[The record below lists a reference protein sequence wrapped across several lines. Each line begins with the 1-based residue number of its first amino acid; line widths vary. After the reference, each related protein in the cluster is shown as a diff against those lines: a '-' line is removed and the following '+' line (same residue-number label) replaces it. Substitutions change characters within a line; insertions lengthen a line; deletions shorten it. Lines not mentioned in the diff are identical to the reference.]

1 MSNLD
6 IQTEPLFLRIT
17 KKPSFRKDKIVF
29 FAVEVQPE
37 TWSKVDNKTHY
48 IIELLAN
55 DHAAYDELDSG
66 AICRIV
72 PETLLEKQ
80 VTIND
85 SSYNRRFVTTTNFT
99 LVRSTGSLII
109 KLLANSNK
117 FKSIGERKAARLWE
131 RFGEKLYSI
140 LDQGEIDEL
149 VKVLSLPI
157 AESLIEAWELYAHTD
172 ALLFCSKLKLTA
184 SQSFR
189 ITRYYKGDTKAKI
202 EDDPYRLL
210 AFNISFEKCDEI
222 ATKQYGIPYD
232 DHRRLAAT
240 VEEALYQ
247 ILNSNSVVS
256 DHDTLRKKIETFIPE
271 DELVTLALQ
280 GGYENNN
287 YVLLANGNYQSNGS
301 YLMETFIA
309 NRFRYLL
316 NTPIQLEL
324 SDSNISE
331 IISTYES
338 KNELCLTAS
347 QKEAVLNVA
356 HNRLYIINGGAG
368 VGKTTVLD
376 CIYHV
381 FDDAGITSVQVA
393 LAAKAAKK
401 MTEATGREASTIAR
415 FIKRF
420 NRKDI
425 NPDKL
430 VLVIDESSMVDLLS
444 MYKLLSFL
452 PENVRLII
460 IGDDGQLP
468 PVGYG
473 LILHE
478 LLKVPDIQSTTL
490 TEVKRQGKES
500 NIPAVTQDIRNGIVP
515 LLDFPDITFINSNS
529 RKKVLQDVLSVYQ
542 EDVHNTQIICA
553 TRKMADAINEQC
565 SSLNE
570 SKKLLAYNEY
580 YDAFEFTG
588 FRLSDKVMCTA
599 NLYDLDVLNASI
611 GEIVDCYKETKE
623 VELEINDNKKMIS
636 SFGQIKW
643 DDGVVTE
650 ITDDLLDNLSHAY
663 AMTIHKSQGSQFP
676 TVIIPVFQAKYMDR
690 TMLYTA
696 ITRAQKRVVLI
707 GSEILFNNAISTVH
721 SDERKADLANKILG
735 SIHDNIDRIATI

>member
-1 MSNLD
+1 MSNLAT
-6 IQTEPLFLRIT
+6 QTEPLFLRIT
-17 KKPSFRKDKIVF
+17 KKPSLKKDNIVF

-37 TWSKVDNKTHY
+37 TWGKVDNKTHY
-48 IIELLAN
+48 IIELLGN
-55 DHAAYDELDSG
+55 DSAAYDELDSG
-66 AICRIV
+66 AICKIV
-72 PETLLEKQ
+72 PETLLQKQ
-80 VTIND
+80 IIINNA
-85 SSYNRRFVTTTNFT
+85 SYNRRFVTTTNFT

-109 KLLANSNK
+109 KLLSNSNK

-131 RFGEKLYSI
+131 RFGEELYSI
-140 LDQGEIDEL
+140 LDKGQIDKLAEI
-149 VKVLSLPI
+149 LSPAI
-157 AESLIEAWELYAHTD
+157 AESLLEAWELYAHTD
-172 ALLFCSKLKLTA
+172 ALLFCSKLNLTA

-189 ITRYYKGDTKAKI
+189 ITRYYKNNTKQKI
-202 EDDPYRLL
+202 EEDPYRLL

-222 ATKQYGIPYD
+222 ATKQYLIPYD
-232 DHRRLAAT
+232 DRRRLAAT

-271 DELVTLALQ
+271 YELVTLALQ

-309 NRFRYLL
+309 NRIKYLL

-324 SDSNISE
+324 SASNISE

-338 KNELCLTAS
+338 ENGFTLAAS

-381 FDDAGITSVQVA
+381 FDDAGIISVQVA

-430 VLVIDESSMVDLLS
+430 ALVIDESSMVDLFS

-460 IGDDGQLP
+460 VGDSGQLP

-500 NIPAVTQDIRNGIVP
+500 NIPAISQDIRNGIVP
-515 LLDFPDITFINSNS
+515 IFDFPDVTFINSNT
-529 RKKVLQDVLSVYQ
+529 RRKVLQDVLNVYQ

-565 SSLNE
+565 ASLNE
-570 SKKLLAYNEY
+570 SKKLLAFNEY
-580 YDAFEFTG
+580 HDAFEFTG

-599 NLYDLDVLNASI
+599 NLYDLDVMNASI
-611 GEIVDCYKETKE
+611 GEIADCYKDTKE
-623 VELEINDNKKMIS
+623 VELEINGKQKIIA

-643 DDGVVTE
+643 DDGLVTE

-696 ITRAQKRVVLI
+696 ITRAQKKVFLV
-707 GSEILFNNAISTVH
+707 GSEKLFIEAIGKIH
-721 SDERKADLANKILG
+721 SNERKADLANKLLLTTSCI
-735 SIHDNIDRIATI
+735 S